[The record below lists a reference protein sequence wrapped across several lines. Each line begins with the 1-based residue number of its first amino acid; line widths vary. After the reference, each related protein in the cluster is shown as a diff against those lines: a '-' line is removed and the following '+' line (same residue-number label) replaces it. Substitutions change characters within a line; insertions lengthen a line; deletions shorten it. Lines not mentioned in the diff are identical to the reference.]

1 MARVCR
7 STQRRL
13 LWPVSGWRSRTRR
26 DSRVRSS
33 SVHRAT
39 RIVCCAWE
47 PWRNGQRARLSRGRL
62 RDHTPSA
69 PLPVVCLSSLRGRNA
84 GPKSPMV
91 PFDSGAGIPSWT
103 TQHTPAW
110 WNGRHAT
117 LRTSWAPPVG
127 VQVPPPASPESQ
139 TRSCP
144 FPVRLTASRET
155 LALAMVVRAHH
166 RELRGR
172 MFRLTFGRLRL
183 ESRLKRLLAV
193 RSTRMSALREHSIAG
208 CWRKR

>member
-7 STQRRL
+7 SSQRRL

-91 PFDSGAGIPSWT
+91 PFDSGGRHSELDDAAHAGVVEWQTRDAQNVVGTARGGSSPSAGITRVADAQLPLPGSANGKPRDSGSRYGGSSPSPG
-103 TQHTPAW
+103 TP
-110 WNGRHAT
+110 RPH
-117 LRTSWAPPVG
+117 
-127 VQVPPPASPESQ
+127 VQVDLRSPAARVPSEAPS
-139 TRSCP
+139 RSS
-144 FPVRLTASRET
+144 VDTDVGASR
-155 LALAMVVRAHH
+155 A
-166 RELRGR
+166 
-172 MFRLTFGRLRL
+172 
-183 ESRLKRLLAV
+183 
-193 RSTRMSALREHSIAG
+193 
-208 CWRKR
+208 